1 MNTARMKMKS
11 ALSTTAAQH
20 SPRRWRMAFVSLF
33 LLAGLSG
40 PALAAESG
48 DAAAAP
54 VAATAPASD
63 APATPALITGSQPAA
78 SSAQPVIPQDLSVL
92 GMYHHADAVVKT
104 VMIGLLLA
112 SVVTWAILFAKG
124 SELFAAK
131 RRLRRE
137 LSALAPAT
145 SLNEAAAIVE
155 NFDEKSI
162 SARLLADA
170 QNELA
175 LSAESTDNAGIKDR
189 TGFRLERRVAAAGR
203 HMGRGNGFLATIGA
217 ISPFIG
223 LFGTVWGIMNSFIGI
238 AETQTTNL
246 AVVAPGIA
254 EALLATAIG
263 LVAAIPAV
271 VIYNIFARLI
281 ASYRHL
287 IGDVAAQ
294 IMLLQGRDLDLAASA
309 GSKPAKAN
317 PQWRV
322 G

>member
-1 MNTARMKMKS
+1 
-11 ALSTTAAQH
+11 
-20 SPRRWRMAFVSLF
+20 MAFVSLF